1 MKPIAW
7 ALFSTI
13 FCLAP
18 SCKTARKTPEPK
30 IPDKGLTAAAALTA
44 DAAATTETFES
55 GVKTSYTAGDVRL
68 ASGIWTFNDAM
79 LGTTS
84 ADAKNGVQS
93 ARVRNGGKLAMKFDR
108 PGGAS
113 TVTLLHAKF
122 GGDANGSWQLWYSS
136 NGGSTYTQAGSTVTT
151 SSAAFTQASF
161 TVNVSGN
168 LRFEIRKT
176 DGTPARINFE
186 DLVINDYVGGSGGGV
201 TAKKFLFDATKA
213 ETAGNADWV
222 IDEDNST
229 PQRMPTPVQ
238 STVAA
243 GTAEGYWTGAL
254 SAWGIALV
262 KKGMTVETLPST
274 GSITYGNAANP
285 QDLSKY
291 NVFVVDEP
299 NIRFTAGEKTAILTF
314 VKNGGGLFMI
324 SDHTLSDRNN
334 DGWDSPAIWNDLM
347 TNNGMS
353 SNPFGFSVD
362 LTNIVQLSGN
372 VLTGNAANPVL
383 HGSQGHVTQLDFHN
397 GATLSLQPAA
407 NPTVQGLIWKSG
419 VSQNAQNVLCASAA
433 YGAGR
438 VYMVTDSS
446 PMDDGTGAS
455 GNNLFNGWT
464 TYSHIALFM
473 NASFWLAKLQ

>member
-1 MKPIAW
+1 MADG
-7 ALFSTI
+7 
-13 FCLAP
+13 
-18 SCKTARKTPEPK
+18 EM
-30 IPDKGLTAAAALTA
+30 TAAAALTA
-44 DAAATTETFES
+44 DAAAATETFES
-55 GVKTSYTAGDVRL
+55 GAKASYTTGDVKL
-68 ASGIWTFNDAM
+68 ASGVWAFNDAM
-79 LGTTS
+79 LGTGS

-93 ARVRNGGKLAMKFDR
+93 VRVRNGGRLSMKFDR
-108 PGGAS
+108 AGGAS

-122 GGDANGSWQLWYSS
+122 GSDANGSWQLWYSS
-136 NGGSTYTQAGSTVTT
+136 NGGNTYTQAGGTVTT
-151 SSAAFTQASF
+151 SSTALTQASF
-161 TVNVSGN
+161 TLNVSGN

-176 DGTPARINFE
+176 DGTSARINFD
-186 DLVINDYVGGSGGGV
+186 DLIINDYTSSGGGGG
-201 TAKKFLFDATKA
+201 TAAKKFLFDATKA

-222 IDEDNST
+222 IDEDNGT

-243 GTAEGYWTGAL
+243 GTAESYWTGAL
-254 SAWGIALV
+254 SAWGLALV

-274 GSITYGNAANP
+274 GSITYGNATNP
-285 QDLSKY
+285 QDLSRY

-299 NIRFTAGEKTAILTF
+299 NIRFTAAEKTAILNF
-314 VKNGGGLFMI
+314 VKNGGGLFMV

-347 TNNGMS
+347 TNNGVVN
-353 SNPFGFSVD
+353 NPFGFSVD
-362 LTNIVQLSGN
+362 LTNIVQLSSN
-372 VLTGNAANPVL
+372 VLTGNAANPIL

-407 NPTVQGLIWKSG
+407 NATVQGLIWKSG
-419 VSQNAQNVLCASAA
+419 VAQNAQNVLCASAT
-433 YGAGR
+433 YGTGR
-438 VYMVTDSS
+438 VYVVTDSS
-446 PMDDGTGAS
+446 PMDDGTGAP